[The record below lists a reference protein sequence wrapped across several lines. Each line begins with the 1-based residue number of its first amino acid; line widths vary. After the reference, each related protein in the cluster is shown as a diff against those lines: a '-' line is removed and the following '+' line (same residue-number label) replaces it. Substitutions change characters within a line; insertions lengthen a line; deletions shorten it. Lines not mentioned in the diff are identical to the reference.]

1 MLNLPPPAAAHTSV
15 HRGTSNVLRVT
26 DAPGSFQ
33 ERLSKGADR
42 AWLIMRR
49 YVVHMLASA

>member
-1 MLNLPPPAAAHTSV
+1 MDLDPDILKQV
-15 HRGTSNVLRVT
+15 NVT
-26 DAPGSFQ
+26 GAPGSFW